1 MVNIY
6 YEHIQSI
13 NKSIHTSITNT
24 DKSKSAVGAYWEVK
38 QYQVNQEKF
47 KAIAVRKT
55 DKGMLLTVWYL
66 WR

>member
-6 YEHIQSI
+6 HEHIQSI

-24 DKSKSAVGAYWEVK
+24 DKSKSAGGAYWEVK
-38 QYQVNQEKF
+38 QYQVNQKKF

-55 DKGMLLTVWYL
+55 DMVMLLTVWYL
-66 WR
+66 